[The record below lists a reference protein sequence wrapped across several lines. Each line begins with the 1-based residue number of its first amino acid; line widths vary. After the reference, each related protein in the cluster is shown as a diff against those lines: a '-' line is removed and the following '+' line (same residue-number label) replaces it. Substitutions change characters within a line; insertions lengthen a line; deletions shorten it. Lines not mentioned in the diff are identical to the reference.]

1 MERKHFLKASLCLGA
16 FCGVRPVL
24 GAEEKPAGEEKPAAP
39 PPPNPCAGAIGY
51 AAHWVKDLMDQADLQ
66 LTEPQRKALME
77 ARGRSCAKSGA
88 ARRAEPFKGKLDEF
102 VADLAAHMGK
112 DAVQRDGD
120 VIKVTYP
127 RCFCPL
133 VAELKEPLSASYCFC
148 SAGWLKEVYE
158 TVSGKSVSV
167 EILETVKRGGK
178 LCRFNV
184 KLSA

>member
-16 FCGVRPVL
+16 FCGLRPVL
-24 GAEEKPAGEEKPAAP
+24 GAEEKPAGDEKPAAP
-39 PPPNPCAGAIGY
+39 PPPNPCAGALGY
-51 AAHWVKDLMDQADLQ
+51 AAHWVKDLMDQADVQ

-77 ARGRSCAKSGA
+77 PAVDR
-88 ARRAEPFKGKLDEF
+88 ARRAAPRGEAEPFKGRLDEF

-120 VIKVTYP
+120 VVKVSYP

-158 TVSGKSVSV
+158 TVSGKPVTV
-167 EILETVKRGGK
+167 EILETR
-178 LCRFNV
+178 
-184 KLSA
+184 

>member
-16 FCGVRPVL
+16 LCGVRPLL
-24 GAEEKPAGEEKPAAP
+24 GAEEKPAAP
-39 PPPNPCAGAIGY
+39 PPNPCAGALDY
-51 AAHWVKDLMDQADLQ
+51 AAHWVKDLMDQADVQ

-88 ARRAEPFKGKLDEF
+88 ARRAEPFKGKLDDF
-102 VADLAAHMGK
+102 VADLASHMGK

-120 VIKVTYP
+120 VIKVRYP

-158 TVSGKSVSV
+158 TVSGKPVTV
-167 EILETVKRGGK
+167 EILETVKRGGAV
-178 LCRFNV
+178 CRFNV

>member
-1 MERKHFLKASLCLGA
+1 MERKHFLKASLGLGA
-16 FCGVRPVL
+16 FCGVGPLL
-24 GAEEKPAGEEKPAAP
+24 GAEEKAVA
-39 PPPNPCAGAIGY
+39 PPPNPCAGALDY
-51 AAHWVKDLMDQADLQ
+51 AAHWVKDLMDQADVQ
-66 LTEPQRKALME
+66 LTEPQRKALLE

-88 ARRAEPFKGKLDEF
+88 VRRAEAFKGKLDEF
-102 VADLAAHMGK
+102 VADLASHMGK

-120 VIKVTYP
+120 VIKVSYP

-148 SAGWLKEVYE
+148 SAGWLKAVYE
-158 TVSGKSVSV
+158 TVSGKPVTV

-184 KLSA
+184 RLSA